1 MLPLSQSLFFNTTII
16 QFTTFISL
24 TILLSDNN
32 GALQNKEEFL
42 KMAVNQLAAAVA
54 MKVAGDA

>member
-1 MLPLSQSLFFNTTII
+1 MLPLSQSLFFNTIII

-42 KMAVNQLAAAVA
+42 KMAVNQLAAAVVTE
-54 MKVAGDA
+54 VAGDA